1 MRKTV
6 EMFEATHKRNESFD
20 WNGWYEDQDESLHNI
35 GNWIDHDS
43 VGASHALG
51 EDVIYAVSE
60 ALEND

>member
-1 MRKTV
+1 MNQ
-6 EMFEATHKRNESFD
+6 FEQYDNET
-20 WNGWYEDQDESLHNI
+20 EQEQTI